1 MANEPLSRNEEILK
15 SILSKTEYNGIP
27 QSRIEK
33 LLIDLKDMIDG
44 GGATPEE
51 IQAAINSYLDKHPEM
66 VEGVDEEL
74 LKNALKGV
82 FG

>member
-1 MANEPLSRNEEILK
+1 MASEPLSRNEAILR
-15 SILSKTEYNGIP
+15 SILDKKDYSGIP
-27 QSRIEK
+27 QSRMEE
-33 LLIDLKDMIDG
+33 LLIDLKDLIEG

-66 VEGVDEEL
+66 VEGVDEDS
-74 LKNALKGV
+74 LKNALKEV